1 MDVSVI
7 VPYHKRKEL
16 FLNQL
21 DSLRRSD
28 YPREK
33 FEVIL
38 VEDGSEDF
46 RRHDFG
52 GEPIRMKYFWNEKLD
67 PTCHTPPRNKGI
79 ALAEGNLLVFLD
91 CDQIVH
97 PGFIGDH
104 VEFCRKHGGDVL
116 QIGTRKE
123 LLPDQ
128 DVANLETARYEEDVR
143 VDLFRTFRSDGTGM
157 AAMWANVWSHNIS
170 VPRKFVTSFGGF
182 DEGFRHWGLE
192 DQEFGLRMERNGAKI
207 RYNPRVEVY
216 HQHHKP
222 AWGARVRAGWLG
234 NYAHLVEKYP
244 DDLRVKAIALLGE
257 VLDPSMGIKIRIE
270 RARDLSK
277 VFYTKME
284 VVTRCV
290 AGLPFDDF
298 CLDGFP
304 EEPSAFFRH
313 GAGKWF

>member
-67 PTCHTPPRNKGI
+67 PTCHTPLATGDRPRRG
-79 ALAEGNLLVFLD
+79 EPSRV
-91 CDQIVH
+91 
-97 PGFIGDH
+97 PGLRPDRPSRLHRRSCRILSETWRRRPADRDPQGAASGSGRREPGDGE
-104 VEFCRKHGGDVL
+104 VRGG
-116 QIGTRKE
+116 RARRS
-123 LLPDQ
+123 LPDVPLRRDGDGRHVGQ
-128 DVANLETARYEEDVR
+128 RLVAQHIRSTEVR
-143 VDLFRTFRSDGTGM
+143 DEFR
-157 AAMWANVWSHNIS
+157 
-170 VPRKFVTSFGGF
+170 GF

-257 VLDPSMGIKIRIE
+257 VLDPSMGIKIRID
-270 RARDLSK
+270 RSSRP
-277 VFYTKME
+277 VQ
-284 VVTRCV
+284 
-290 AGLPFDDF
+290 GL
-298 CLDGFP
+298 LHENG
-304 EEPSAFFRH
+304 SRH
-313 GAGKWF
+313 SLRGGIAV